1 MKNKV
6 TTCGYF
12 IKRLRDNG
20 YTVNRIFNEYSTQD
34 CRKWTVMI
42 EPRIASLYI
51 TCYVNKDWNA
61 DQMFELNDGVNFK
74 NLQLK
79 TDSMEVILA
88 KLVDKMKKKGIRVFE
103 TSPNRFRI
111 VTHYGIIQEDVE
123 RALIELKEIIK

>member
-20 YTVNRIFNEYSTQD
+20 YIVNRIFNQYPKDD

-42 EPRIASLYI
+42 EPGAASLYI
-51 TCYVNKDWNA
+51 SCYVYKDWYG
-61 DQMFELNDGVNFK
+61 DLMFELNDGIRFK

-79 TDSMEVILA
+79 TDSM
-88 KLVDKMKKKGIRVFE
+88 
-103 TSPNRFRI
+103 
-111 VTHYGIIQEDVE
+111 
-123 RALIELKEIIK
+123 

>member
-34 CRKWTVMI
+34 RRKWTVMI

-79 TDSMEVILA
+79 TDSMEVILT
-88 KLVDKMKKKGIRVFE
+88 KLVDK
-103 TSPNRFRI
+103 N
-111 VTHYGIIQEDVE
+111 IIPSE
-123 RALIELKEIIK
+123 KNN

>member
-20 YTVNRIFNEYSTQD
+20 YAVNRIFNEYSTQD

-42 EPRIASLYI
+42 GPRAASLYI
-51 TCYVNKDWNA
+51 TCYVNRDWNG

-79 TDSMEVILA
+79 TDSMEVILT
-88 KLVDKMKKKGIRVFE
+88 KLIDKDILPSE
-103 TSPNRFRI
+103 ESN
-111 VTHYGIIQEDVE
+111 
-123 RALIELKEIIK
+123 

>member
-1 MKNKV
+1 MSKNKV

-20 YTVNRIFNEYSTQD
+20 YTVNRIFNEYSRHD

-51 TCYVNKDWNA
+51 TCYVNRDC
-61 DQMFELNDGVNFK
+61 DEEQMFELNDGIRFK

-79 TDSMEVILA
+79 TDSMEVILT
-88 KLVDKMKKKGIRVFE
+88 KLIDKDIFPSEK
-103 TSPNRFRI
+103 N
-111 VTHYGIIQEDVE
+111 Y
-123 RALIELKEIIK
+123 

>member
-20 YTVNRIFNEYSTQD
+20 YTVNRIFNEYSTHD

-42 EPRIASLYI
+42 EPRTASLYI

-79 TDSMEVILA
+79 TDSMEVILT
-88 KLVDKMKKKGIRVFE
+88 KLVDK
-103 TSPNRFRI
+103 N
-111 VTHYGIIQEDVE
+111 IIPSE
-123 RALIELKEIIK
+123 KNN

>member
-20 YTVNRIFNEYSTQD
+20 YTVNRIFNEYSRED

-42 EPRIASLYI
+42 NPRVSSLYI
-51 TCYVNKDWNA
+51 TCYVNKDWHG
-61 DQMFELNDGVNFK
+61 DLMFELNDGNKFK

-79 TDSMEVILA
+79 TDSMEVILT
-88 KLVDKMKKKGIRVFE
+88 KLIDKNIIPSEKK
-103 TSPNRFRI
+103 
-111 VTHYGIIQEDVE
+111 
-123 RALIELKEIIK
+123 

>member
-51 TCYVNKDWNA
+51 TCYVN
-61 DQMFELNDGVNFK
+61 FK

-79 TDSMEVILA
+79 TDSMEVILT
-88 KLVDKMKKKGIRVFE
+88 KLIDKNILPSE
-103 TSPNRFRI
+103 ENN
-111 VTHYGIIQEDVE
+111 
-123 RALIELKEIIK
+123 